1 MKKILI
7 SNIAILTVL
16 LTFFGCG
23 GDSDPGPSTPN
34 CDNGPV
40 INQVDT
46 QSLSSCTSGDGQI
59 SISATGSSALQYSLN
74 GTNFQD
80 SEVFGSLSAGE
91 YQVTVKDNLGCTA
104 TSTVNIDAPESTVAV
119 SNIST
124 SNAGC
129 EQSNGSIA
137 VTATGQGELTFSL
150 NGGGAQTSNTFSGLS
165 AGNYQVSVSDGSGC
179 STTQSAKVLSGVSFD
194 AQVKGIFGASCNLS
208 NCHDGSNS
216 GLPNFNDF
224 GEIQS
229 NASDIKARTQSGNM
243 PQNGSLS
250 EEQKD
255 LIACWVDDGALDN

>member
-7 SNIAILTVL
+7 SNIAMLTVA

-46 QSLSSCTSGDGQI
+46 QDLSSCTSGDGQI
-59 SISATGSSALQYSLN
+59 SISATGSSALQYSID

-104 TSTVNIDAPESTVAV
+104 TSTVNVGAAESTITVT
-119 SNIST
+119 NIAASD
-124 SNAGC
+124 AGC
-129 EQSNGSIA
+129 EQSNGSIS

-150 NGGGAQTSNTFSGLS
+150 NGGSAQTSNTFSGLT

-179 STTQSAKVLSGVSFD
+179 STIQSAKVLSGVSFD
-194 AQVKGIFGASCNLS
+194 AQVKSIFVANCNLS

-229 NASDIKARTQSGNM
+229 RASDVKARTQSGNM
-243 PQNGSLS
+243 PRNGSLTQ
-250 EEQKD
+250 EQKD
-255 LIACWVDDGALDN
+255 LIACWVDDGALEN